1 MSNSTA
7 TKAKATG
14 STTSRRSKKSQ
25 EVNEQNTTTA
35 TLDLSQDRQESSQ
48 HTDRGAQVIAM
59 SQLKLQETSEKDTAA
74 IALSPLP
81 NNRPIAS
88 SDLKLSQEVTVFG
101 KRPVDAS
108 NIQVLGTISALGE
121 RPVVASTIKVLDTIS
136 VSGERPIAA
145 SSFNMGAIEMIMGN
159 RPIAPNYI
167 DGDADLMGYLD

>member
-25 EVNEQNTTTA
+25 EVNEQNTITA
-35 TLDLSQDRQESSQ
+35 TLDLPQDRQEAIQ
-48 HTDRGAQVIAM
+48 HTDREAQVIAM
-59 SQLKLQETSEKDTAA
+59 SQLKLEETPMNDTAT

-81 NNRPIAS
+81 GNRPIAS
-88 SDLKLSQEVTVFG
+88 SDLKLSDEVSIFG

-108 NIQVLGTISALGE
+108 NLQVLGTISALGE
-121 RPVVASTIKVLDTIS
+121 RPVVASSIKVLDTIS

-145 SSFNMGAIEMIMGN
+145 SMINIGTTEMIMGN
-159 RPIAPNYI
+159 RPIAANYI
-167 DGDADLMGYLD
+167 DGDEDLMGYLD